1 MATCESIGLPFAPIT
16 KPDELFDDPH
26 LNQSG
31 NLLDT
36 TLPGG
41 EGKTCIPVLPL
52 TIDGNRT
59 KIRLDLPERGEYRPK
74 TPEDLGYSKS

>member
-16 KPDELFDDPH
+16 KPYELFDDPH

-41 EGKTCIPVLPL
+41 QGKIWIPGLPL
-52 TIDGNRT
+52 TIDGVRT
-59 KIRLDLPERGEYRPK
+59 EIRLDLPELGE
-74 TPEDLGYSKS
+74 